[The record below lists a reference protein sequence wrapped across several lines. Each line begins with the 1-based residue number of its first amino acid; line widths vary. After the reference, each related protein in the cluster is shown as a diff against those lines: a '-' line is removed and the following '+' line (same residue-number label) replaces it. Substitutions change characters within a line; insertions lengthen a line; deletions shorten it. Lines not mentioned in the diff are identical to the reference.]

1 MFGFIYFK
9 EIFNS
14 FLRGMK
20 KNNDV
25 CSDLKFRLRMVFLK
39 KRFYIIYL
47 FGRLIYL
54 YVVFKY

>member
-47 FGRLIYL
+47 F
-54 YVVFKY
+54 VD